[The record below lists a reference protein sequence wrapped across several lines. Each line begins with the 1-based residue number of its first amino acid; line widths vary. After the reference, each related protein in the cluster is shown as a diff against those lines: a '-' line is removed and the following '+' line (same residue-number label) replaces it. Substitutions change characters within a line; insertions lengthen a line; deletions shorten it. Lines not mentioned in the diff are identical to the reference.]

1 MKTFTYTIQDELGI
15 HARPAGALA
24 KVAQGLKSVV
34 SIDNGTKKADV
45 KRLMAVMSMGIKQG
59 HTITVTVEGED
70 EETAV
75 VTVEEFFKNNL

>member
-45 KRLMAVMSMGIKQG
+45 KKATNKKV
-59 HTITVTVEGED
+59 D
-70 EETAV
+70 
-75 VTVEEFFKNNL
+75 NNKELW